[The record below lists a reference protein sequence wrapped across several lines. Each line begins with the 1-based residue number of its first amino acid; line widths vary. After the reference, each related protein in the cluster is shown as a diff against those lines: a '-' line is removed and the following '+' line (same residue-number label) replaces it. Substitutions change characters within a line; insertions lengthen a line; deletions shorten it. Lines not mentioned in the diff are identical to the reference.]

1 MFDQAAPPLLQ
12 RSAGAAMA
20 RFDLRAGSTIL
31 ADLRQEGCAKVMLP
45 RSFGPVPE
53 AVFMNTAGGLT
64 GGDSLSYAIT
74 LGAGTTVCA
83 TTQTAERAY
92 ASTGSAA
99 QVQVSANLGAKA
111 RLDWLPQETILFE
124 AAHLRR
130 KTHVNLADGASVL
143 LVESLALGRRAMGE
157 VLRRAH
163 ITDQRTI
170 TRNGRPFWAETL
182 RLDAGSLARSN
193 EAALL
198 GGARAMAVIAFIAS
212 GAEDAAP
219 TLRALGQISGAQM
232 AVSGWDGRCL
242 IRITA
247 TDSWPLRAQMIR
259 VISTLRAAPMPRVW
273 QC

>member
-20 RFDLRAGSTIL
+20 RFDLRAGRTIL

-99 QVQVSANLGAKA
+99 QVQISADLGAKA

-193 EAALL
+193 EPALL